1 MQKVC
6 EQKGLKWKPG
16 QGLKPEFGKHVK
28 EQNKS
33 DGVAGFI
40 KENQGSLGY
49 VEMLY
54 AMNTKT
60 PFALLQNSKGKFI
73 KADVESVTEAA
84 ASTPEK
90 DISED
95 LCFSMTDAPGEK
107 AYPISGLTWAVLYTK
122 QSPEKAKALKELL
135 TWVTHDGQK
144 FCKKLHY
151 APLSENLVK
160 KIDARLETLK
170 VAGK

>member
-1 MQKVC
+1 
-6 EQKGLKWKPG
+6 KGLDWKPG

-40 KENQGSLGY
+40 KNNPGSLGY

-54 AMNTKT
+54 ALNTKT
-60 PFALLQNSKGKFI
+60 PFGMVQNSKGKFI

-90 DISED
+90 EIAED
-95 LCFSMTDAPGEK
+95 LCFSMTDVPGEK
-107 AYPISGLTWAVLYTK
+107 AYPISGMTWAVLYAK
-122 QSPEKAKALKELL
+122 QAPEKAKALKEFL

-144 FCKKLHY
+144 FCKTLHY

-160 KIDARLETLK
+160 KIDA
-170 VAGK
+170 